1 MQKLRLE
8 CFGVKEAQTDQVMTT
23 LTALEEQRLAAYD
36 TGYRAGWDDAGAAR
50 DAQRSAEVE
59 AALQHL
65 QDLSFTYH
73 EARQALL
80 AEIAPLM
87 AEIVGKVLPA
97 AAHRSLVPMIVDL
110 LRDKAADL
118 ANLPLRVTAPA
129 AVLSQ
134 LRSQLGAVGDGGL
147 PVDYVEAGPGAA
159 GVAVVAFSRGE
170 TKIDLDALTARIG
183 AAVSD
188 YFTSNRQDD
197 DDERSAKPAAPR
209 G

>member
-8 CFGVKEAQTDQVMTT
+8 CFGATEVETDQIMTT
-23 LTALEEQRLAAYD
+23 LAAMEEQRLAAYD
-36 TGYRAGWDDAGAAR
+36 AGYRAGWEDAGAAH

-73 EARQALL
+73 EARQALM

-87 AEIVGKVLPA
+87 AEVVGKVLPA

-129 AVLSQ
+129 AVLGQ
-134 LRSQLGAVGDGGL
+134 LRSLLGEIEGL
-147 PVDYVEAGPGAA
+147 PIDYVDAGSGAA
-159 GVAVVAFSRGE
+159 GVAVVAFARGE
-170 TKIDLDALTARIG
+170 TKIDLDSLTMRIG